1 MRMPVFRV
9 RLARGEDRVT
19 TADSLEDAKELDGD
33 TVERLTAL
41 EVLEQ
46 ICADLY
52 CGDYGDDLAD
62 ELYPAMQQFSDTVTD
77 LKRRNP
83 GAFSGDDP
91 AGRLWDAVYTF
102 LSGRWEDY
110 R

>member
-1 MRMPVFRV
+1 MPVFRV
-9 RLARGEDRVT
+9 CHARGEADVT
-19 TADSLEDAKELDGD
+19 IAGCPEDAKELDGD

-52 CGDYGDDLAD
+52 FGDFGDDLAD
-62 ELYPAMQQFSDTVTD
+62 ELYPAMQRLSDTATD

-83 GAFSGDDP
+83 GAFASDDP

-102 LSGRWEDY
+102 LSGRWEG
-110 R
+110 

>member
-1 MRMPVFRV
+1 MPVFRV

-46 ICADLY
+46 ICADFDIGDF
-52 CGDYGDDLAD
+52 GDYLAD
-62 ELYPAMQQFSDTVTD
+62 ELYPAMRQFSDTATD

-83 GAFSGDDP
+83 GAFAGDDP
-91 AGRLWDAVYTF
+91 AGKLWNAVDAF
-102 LSGRWEDY
+102 LSGKWEG
-110 R
+110 